1 MTAIPSPLDSKPAAK
16 PPHVSVVIP
25 AYNAAAYIAGAL
37 DSVFAQTF
45 ADFEVVLVNDGS
57 PDTGRLEQELQPY
70 LDRIRYFKQINRGPS
85 AARNLGIGAAQG
97 TYVAF
102 LDADDFWLPQHLSR
116 QVERLE
122 ECPAKNKNEE
132 KNEKLGL
139 VYSDALHL
147 RGDTLIGTAFERV
160 PQSGEVNLESLLSE
174 QCTINTS
181 SVVVLRSALVEAG
194 RFDESMS
201 HCEDF
206 DLWLRLAAIGTGMEY
221 VREVQVGHRVSNGL
235 AASRELMKRGRIR
248 AYQKFAGS
256 GAALDSH
263 RGVIAAKLKALDF
276 EIHVE
281 RAKQRL
287 LAGSYG
293 EALSEVRLARAV
305 ANQPKLR
312 WAELG
317 LLYFPAAVGWT
328 YRTYTRRQE
337 QNAQRREAN
346 SSQQVSMEG
355 RPLDVTGGIGQRPVK
370 PGTLS
375 K

>member
-16 PPHVSVVIP
+16 PPQVSVVIP
-25 AYNAAAYIAGAL
+25 AYNAAAYIAGTL

-57 PDTGRLEQELQPY
+57 PDTSRLEQELQPY
-70 LDRIRYFKQINRGPS
+70 LSRIRYFKQANRGPS
-85 AARNLGIGAAQG
+85 AARNLGIGEARG
-97 TYVAF
+97 CYIAF

-116 QVERLE
+116 QVERLQT
-122 ECPAKNKNEE
+122 NK
-132 KNEKLGL
+132 KLGL

-160 PQSGEVNLESLLSE
+160 PQSGEVTLESLLSE

-181 SVVVLRSALVEAG
+181 SVVVLRSAVLQAG

-201 HCEDF
+201 YCEDF

-221 VREVQVGHRVSNGL
+221 VREVQVGHRVGNGL
-235 AASRELMKRGRIR
+235 AASRELMKKGRVR
-248 AYQKFAGS
+248 AYQKFAAS
-256 GAALDSH
+256 GAAPDSQ
-263 RGVIAAKLKALDF
+263 RGVIEAKLHALDF

-317 LLYFPAAVGWT
+317 LLYFPAAVGWA

-337 QNAQRREAN
+337 RNAQRQEAN
-346 SSQQVSMEG
+346 STQQVRMEG
-355 RPLDVTGGIGQRPVK
+355 KQVDLEGWIRQRAVK
-370 PGTLS
+370 
-375 K
+375 

>member
-1 MTAIPSPLDSKPAAK
+1 MTAIPSPIASKPAAK
-16 PPHVSVVIP
+16 PPQVSVVIP
-25 AYNAAAYIAGAL
+25 AYNAAAYIAGTL

-57 PDTGRLEQELQPY
+57 PDTDRLEQELQPY
-70 LDRIRYFKQINRGPS
+70 LSRIRCFKQANRGPS
-85 AARNLGIGAAQG
+85 AARNLGIGEAKG
-97 TYVAF
+97 SYIAF

-122 ECPAKNKNEE
+122 KNNNDE
-132 KNEKLGL
+132 NNRKLGL

-181 SVVVLRSALVEAG
+181 SVVVLRSALLEAG
-194 RFDESMS
+194 LFDESMS
-201 HCEDF
+201 YCEDF

-221 VREVQVGHRVSNGL
+221 AREVQVGHRVGNGL
-235 AASRELMKRGRIR
+235 AASRELMKKGRVR
-248 AYQKFAGS
+248 AYQKFAAS
-256 GAALDSH
+256 GAALDSQ
-263 RGVIAAKLKALDF
+263 RGVIEAKLKALDF

-287 LAGSYG
+287 IAGSYG
-293 EALSEVRLARAV
+293 EALSEVRLAQTV
-305 ANQPKLR
+305 VQQPKLR

-317 LLYFPAAVGWT
+317 LRYFPAAVGWI
-328 YRTYTRRQE
+328 YRAYTRRQE
-337 QNAQRREAN
+337 RNAQRQEAN
-346 SSQQVSMEG
+346 SSQQVRVEG
-355 RPLDVTGGIGQRPVK
+355 KPVDVKGWIRQRAVK
-370 PGTLS
+370 
-375 K
+375 